1 MSTPISDTSA
11 LYARLEE
18 VLGHEHADTLMT
30 YLPPEPGAQLATR
43 SDVAVL
49 EQRFDRLED
58 ILGLRFDAIDGR
70 FQLVDQRFVQI
81 DQRFE
86 QVDLRFEQIDQRFE
100 QIDQRFEQVD
110 QRFEQVDQRFEQF
123 LGRLDRMDHRFETMD
138 DRMYGLQDVIRD
150 QLRTYTVTMIG
161 GMTALTAIFAA
172 LLAFIA

>member
-49 EQRFDRLED
+49 ERRFDRLEEM
-58 ILGLRFDAIDGR
+58 LGLRFDAIDGR
-70 FQLVDQRFVQI
+70 FQVV
-81 DQRFE
+81 
-86 QVDLRFEQIDQRFE
+86 
-100 QIDQRFEQVD
+100 DQRFEQVD
-110 QRFEQVDQRFEQF
+110 QRFEQVDQRFEQVDQRF
-123 LGRLDRMDHRFETMD
+123 EQVDGRLDRMDGRFETMD

-161 GMTALTAIFAA
+161 GMTALTAVFAA
-172 LLAFIA
+172 LLTFVA

>member
-1 MSTPISDTSA
+1 
-11 LYARLEE
+11 
-18 VLGHEHADTLMT
+18 MT

-49 EQRFDRLED
+49 EQRFDRLEEL
-58 ILGLRFDAIDGR
+58 LGLRFDAIDGR
-70 FQLVDQRFVQI
+70 FRFVDQH
-81 DQRFE
+81 FE
-86 QVDLRFEQIDQRFE
+86 QV
-100 QIDQRFEQVD
+100 DQRFEQVD
-110 QRFEQVDQRFEQF
+110 QRFEQVDQRFEQVDQRF
-123 LGRLDRMDHRFETMD
+123 EQVDGRLDRMDHRFETMD

>member
-1 MSTPISDTSA
+1 
-11 LYARLEE
+11 

-30 YLPPEPGAQLATR
+30 YLPPEPGAQVATR

-49 EQRFDRLED
+49 EQRFDRLEEL
-58 ILGLRFDAIDGR
+58 LGLRFDAIDGR
-70 FQLVDQRFVQI
+70 FQRV
-81 DQRFE
+81 
-86 QVDLRFEQIDQRFE
+86 
-100 QIDQRFEQVD
+100 DQRFEQVD
-110 QRFEQVDQRFEQF
+110 QRFEQVDQRFEQVDQRF
-123 LGRLDRMDHRFETMD
+123 EQLDGRLHRMDRRFETMD

>member
-1 MSTPISDTSA
+1 MSTPISDAGA

-30 YLPPEPGAQLATR
+30 YLPAEPGARMATR

-49 EQRFDRLED
+49 ERRFDRLEEL
-58 ILGLRFDAIDGR
+58 LGARFDAIDGR
-70 FQLVDQRFVQI
+70 FHLV
-81 DQRFE
+81 
-86 QVDLRFEQIDQRFE
+86 
-100 QIDQRFEQVD
+100 DQRFEQVD
-110 QRFEQVDQRFEQF
+110 QRFEQVDQRF
-123 LGRLDRMDHRFETMD
+123 DRMDRRFETMD

-161 GMTALTAIFAA
+161 GMTALAAIFAA

>member
-30 YLPPEPGAQLATR
+30 YLPPEPGAQVATR
-43 SDVAVL
+43 SDIAVL
-49 EQRFDRLED
+49 DQRFDRLEEL
-58 ILGLRFDAIDGR
+58 LGLRFDAIDER
-70 FQLVDQRFVQI
+70 FKLVDQ
-81 DQRFE
+81 
-86 QVDLRFEQIDQRFE
+86 RFEQIDQRFE
-100 QIDQRFEQVD
+100 QIDQRFEQID
-110 QRFEQVDQRFEQF
+110 QRFEQIDGR
-123 LGRLDRMDHRFETMD
+123 LGRMDRRFETTD

>member
-30 YLPPEPGAQLATR
+30 YLPPEPGAQVATR
-43 SDVAVL
+43 SDIAVL
-49 EQRFDRLED
+49 DQRFDRLEEL
-58 ILGLRFDAIDGR
+58 LGLRFDAIDERSLGQR
-70 FQLVDQRFVQI
+70 SLDQ
-81 DQRFE
+81 
-86 QVDLRFEQIDQRFE
+86 RFEQIDQRFE
-100 QIDQRFEQVD
+100 QIDQRFEQID
-110 QRFEQVDQRFEQF
+110 QRFEQIDGR
-123 LGRLDRMDHRFETMD
+123 LGRMDRRFETTD

>member
-1 MSTPISDTSA
+1 MSTPISDSSA

-30 YLPPEPGAQLATR
+30 YLPPEPGAHLATR

-49 EQRFDRLED
+49 ERRFDRLEEL
-58 ILGLRFDAIDGR
+58 LGLRFDTIDGR
-70 FQLVDQRFVQI
+70 FQLVDQRF
-81 DQRFE
+81 E
-86 QVDLRFEQIDQRFE
+86 QVDQPFEQIDERF
-100 QIDQRFEQVD
+100 
-110 QRFEQVDQRFEQF
+110 
-123 LGRLDRMDHRFETMD
+123 GRMDQRFETMD

-172 LLAFIA
+172 LLAFTA

>member
-1 MSTPISDTSA
+1 MSTPISDAGA

-30 YLPPEPGAQLATR
+30 YLPAEPGARMATR

-49 EQRFDRLED
+49 ERRFDRLEEL
-58 ILGLRFDAIDGR
+58 LGARFDAIDGR
-70 FQLVDQRFVQI
+70 FHLV
-81 DQRFE
+81 
-86 QVDLRFEQIDQRFE
+86 
-100 QIDQRFEQVD
+100 DQRFEQVD
-110 QRFEQVDQRFEQF
+110 QRFEQVDQRFEQVDQRF
-123 LGRLDRMDHRFETMD
+123 EQVDQRFDRMDRRFETMD

-161 GMTALTAIFAA
+161 GMTALAAIFAA

>member
-30 YLPPEPGAQLATR
+30 YLPPEPGAQVATR
-43 SDVAVL
+43 SDIAVL
-49 EQRFDRLED
+49 DQRFDRLEEL
-58 ILGLRFDAIDGR
+58 LGLRFDAIDER
-70 FQLVDQRFVQI
+70 FKLVDQ
-81 DQRFE
+81 
-86 QVDLRFEQIDQRFE
+86 RFEQIDQRFE
-100 QIDQRFEQVD
+100 QIDQRFEQID
-110 QRFEQVDQRFEQF
+110 QRFEQIDQRFEQIDGR
-123 LGRLDRMDHRFETMD
+123 LGRMDRRFETTD

>member
-30 YLPPEPGAQLATR
+30 YLPPEPGAQVATR
-43 SDVAVL
+43 SDIAVL
-49 EQRFDRLED
+49 DQRFDRLEEL
-58 ILGLRFDAIDGR
+58 LGLRFDAIDER
-70 FQLVDQRFVQI
+70 FKLVDQ
-81 DQRFE
+81 
-86 QVDLRFEQIDQRFE
+86 RFEQIDQRFE
-100 QIDQRFEQVD
+100 QIDQRFEQID
-110 QRFEQVDQRFEQF
+110 GR
-123 LGRLDRMDHRFETMD
+123 LGRMDRRFETTD

>member
-1 MSTPISDTSA
+1 MSTPISDAGA

-30 YLPPEPGAQLATR
+30 YLPAEPGARMATR

-49 EQRFDRLED
+49 ERRFDRLEEL
-58 ILGLRFDAIDGR
+58 LGARFDAIDGR
-70 FQLVDQRFVQI
+70 FHLV
-81 DQRFE
+81 
-86 QVDLRFEQIDQRFE
+86 
-100 QIDQRFEQVD
+100 DQRFEQVD
-110 QRFEQVDQRFEQF
+110 QRFEQVDQRFEQVDQRF
-123 LGRLDRMDHRFETMD
+123 DRMDRRFETMD

-161 GMTALTAIFAA
+161 GMTALAAIFAA

>member
-1 MSTPISDTSA
+1 MPTPISDTSA

-18 VLGHEHADTLMT
+18 VLGHDHADTLMT

-49 EQRFDRLED
+49 EQRFDRLEEL
-58 ILGLRFDAIDGR
+58 LGLRFDAIDGR
-70 FQLVDQRFVQI
+70 FQIV

-86 QVDLRFEQIDQRFE
+86 QVDQRFEQVDQRFE
-100 QIDQRFEQVD
+100 QVDQRFEQVD

-123 LGRLDRMDHRFETMD
+123 DGRLGRIDGRFETMD

-150 QLRTYTVTMIG
+150 QLRTYTVTMVG
-161 GMTALTAIFAA
+161 AMTALTAIFAA

>member
-49 EQRFDRLED
+49 ERRFDRLEEL
-58 ILGLRFDAIDGR
+58 LGSRFDAIDGR
-70 FQLVDQRFVQI
+70 FQLVDQRFEQV
-81 DQRFE
+81 DQRF
-86 QVDLRFEQIDQRFE
+86 QL
-100 QIDQRFEQVD
+100 VD
-110 QRFEQVDQRFEQF
+110 QRFEQVDQRFEQLDGR
-123 LGRLDRMDHRFETMD
+123 LGRMDPRLETMD

>member
-49 EQRFDRLED
+49 ERRFDRLEEL
-58 ILGLRFDAIDGR
+58 LGSRFDAIDGR
-70 FQLVDQRFVQI
+70 FQLVDQRF
-81 DQRFE
+81 
-86 QVDLRFEQIDQRFE
+86 
-100 QIDQRFEQVD
+100 EQVD
-110 QRFEQVDQRFEQF
+110 QRFEQLDGR
-123 LGRLDRMDHRFETMD
+123 LGRMDSRFETMD

>member
-30 YLPPEPGAQLATR
+30 YLPPEPGAQVATR
-43 SDVAVL
+43 SDIAVL
-49 EQRFDRLED
+49 DQRFDRLEEL
-58 ILGLRFDAIDGR
+58 LGLRFDAIDER
-70 FQLVDQRFVQI
+70 FKLVDQ
-81 DQRFE
+81 
-86 QVDLRFEQIDQRFE
+86 RFEQIDQRFE
-100 QIDQRFEQVD
+100 QIDGR
-110 QRFEQVDQRFEQF
+110 
-123 LGRLDRMDHRFETMD
+123 LGRMDRRFETTD

>member
-30 YLPPEPGAQLATR
+30 YLPPEPGSHLATR

-49 EQRFDRLED
+49 ERRFDRLEEL
-58 ILGLRFDAIDGR
+58 LGLRFDAIDGR
-70 FQLVDQRFVQI
+70 FQLV
-81 DQRFE
+81 
-86 QVDLRFEQIDQRFE
+86 
-100 QIDQRFEQVD
+100 DQRFEQVD
-110 QRFEQVDQRFEQF
+110 QRFEQVDQRFEQVDQRF
-123 LGRLDRMDHRFETMD
+123 EQVDGRLDRMDHRFETMD

-172 LLAFIA
+172 LLAFVA

>member
-1 MSTPISDTSA
+1 
-11 LYARLEE
+11 
-18 VLGHEHADTLMT
+18 MT

-49 EQRFDRLED
+49 EQRFDRLEEL
-58 ILGLRFDAIDGR
+58 LGLRFDAIDGR
-70 FQLVDQRFVQI
+70 FRFVDQH
-81 DQRFE
+81 FE
-86 QVDLRFEQIDQRFE
+86 QV
-100 QIDQRFEQVD
+100 DQRFEQVD
-110 QRFEQVDQRFEQF
+110 QRFEQVDQRFEQVD
-123 LGRLDRMDHRFETMD
+123 GRLDRMDHRFETMD

>member
-1 MSTPISDTSA
+1 MSTPISDAGA

-30 YLPPEPGAQLATR
+30 YLPAEPGARMATR

-49 EQRFDRLED
+49 ERRFDRLEEL
-58 ILGLRFDAIDGR
+58 LGARFDAIDGR
-70 FQLVDQRFVQI
+70 FHL
-81 DQRFE
+81 
-86 QVDLRFEQIDQRFE
+86 
-100 QIDQRFEQVD
+100 IDQRFEQVD
-110 QRFEQVDQRFEQF
+110 QRFEQVDQRFEQVDQRF
-123 LGRLDRMDHRFETMD
+123 DRMDRRFETMD